1 MSKRKAPGDEK
12 LIESLREKLDWYTF
26 EATEDEYDDKQVQ
39 AITDLLDALDP
50 LPDIKIRED
59 GTPAGA
65 SPTATDKLSS
75 TGERDTEN
83 AVSILDA
90 EAALKRFQ
98 KKYQISDEDLAKKTR
113 KIVPFTDAEFSEEFA
128 FGDKR
133 KFGDVRQADPA
144 AVPSVSGTVQD
155 SAKKRGRFCRF
166 IVGPF
171 GKIAVAACA
180 AIVVMAVGVGFLGFG
195 SNALSQRSFFEVM
208 RDGVNSF
215 KITVTGDERE
225 TEIEETG
232 LSLGSA
238 EKVFYDSWE
247 EVKEEKEDI
256 LIPGYLPEGV
266 ELQKIHRGK
275 VDNYTSYTGEYIR
288 KGENQLFFFQ
298 IRSFEGSYSKYLG
311 EIDKEWALVESD
323 DVNNINY
330 YYCQPEGLYLAR
342 LLTDKYIYFG
352 IWDDIGELKKVIN
365 SIE

>member
-26 EATEDEYDDKQVQ
+26 EATEDEFDDKQVQ

-50 LPDIKIRED
+50 LPDVKIRED

-65 SPTATDKLSS
+65 SPAAADKLSA
-75 TGERDTEN
+75 TGGQDAED

-144 AVPSVSGTVQD
+144 AGPSASGAVQD
-155 SAKKRGRFCRF
+155 GAKKRGRFGRF
-166 IVGPF
+166 IAGPF

-195 SNALSQRSFFEVM
+195 SNALSQRSFFEFV

-225 TEIEETG
+225 TKVEEG
-232 LSLGSA
+232 LPLGQD
-238 EKVFYDSWE
+238 EKVYYDSWE
-247 EVKEEKEDI
+247 EVRKEREDI
-256 LIPGYLPEGV
+256 LVPSYLPEGA
-266 ELQKIHRGK
+266 ELEELSGTKMDNYMLFRGK
-275 VDNYTSYTGEYIR
+275 YRVKDNRQMLILSVKSYEKYYGEFNKENGWDQIGHDDQMNIDYYKKEDMYLLIMARKQSIYT
-288 KGENQLFFFQ
+288 L
-298 IRSFEGSYSKYLG
+298 
-311 EIDKEWALVESD
+311 
-323 DVNNINY
+323 
-330 YYCQPEGLYLAR
+330 
-342 LLTDKYIYFG
+342 
-352 IWDDIGELKKVIN
+352 IWDDLEELKEVSKGMK
-365 SIE
+365 

>member
-50 LPDIKIRED
+50 LPDVKIRED
-59 GTPAGA
+59 GTPAGT
-65 SPTATDKLSS
+65 SPAAAGKLSA
-75 TGERDTEN
+75 TGERDAED

-133 KFGDVRQADPA
+133 KFGDVRQADSA
-144 AVPSVSGTVQD
+144 AVSSVSGTVQD
-155 SAKKRGRFCRF
+155 SAKKRGRFGRF
-166 IVGPF
+166 IAGPF

-180 AIVVMAVGVGFLGFG
+180 AIVVMAVGAGFLGVG
-195 SNALSQRSFFEVM
+195 SSALSQRSFFEFV

-215 KITVTGDERE
+215 MITVTGDERE
-225 TEIEETG
+225 TEVEETG
-232 LSLGSA
+232 LSLGQEGKA
-238 EKVFYDSWE
+238 YYDSWE
-247 EVKEEKEDI
+247 EVKKEREDI

-266 ELQKIHRGK
+266 ELQKLYSRK
-275 VDNYTSYTGEYIR
+275 FDNYTYYVGEYIR
-288 KGENQLFFFQ
+288 KEEDQLFLFQ
-298 IRSFEGSYSKYLG
+298 IRSFGGLYSKYFG
-311 EIDKEWALVESD
+311 EIDKEWVPLESD
-323 DVNNINY
+323 DVNNIKY
-330 YYCQPEGLYLAR
+330 YQKEGSYLAR
-342 LLTDKYIYFG
+342 LVTDKNLYIG
-352 IWDDIGELKKVIN
+352 IWNDIGELKKVMN
-365 SIE
+365 SME

>member
-50 LPDIKIRED
+50 LPNVKIRED
-59 GTPAGA
+59 GTPAGTSSA
-65 SPTATDKLSS
+65 AAGKLSAA
-75 TGERDTEN
+75 GERDAED

-133 KFGDVRQADPA
+133 KFGDVRWADPA

-155 SAKKRGRFCRF
+155 SAKKRGRFGRF
-166 IVGPF
+166 IAGPF

-180 AIVVMAVGVGFLGFG
+180 AIVVMAVGVGFSGFG
-195 SNALSQRSFFEVM
+195 SNALSQRSFFEFV
-208 RDGVNSF
+208 RDGVNSL

-225 TEIEETG
+225 TEG
-232 LSLGSA
+232 
-238 EKVFYDSWE
+238 EKVGFDQKGRVYYDSWE
-247 EVKEEKEDI
+247 EVKREREDI
-256 LIPGYLPEGV
+256 LVPGYLPEGV
-266 ELQKIHRGK
+266 GLQELYSEKA
-275 VDNYTSYTGEYIR
+275 DNYTYYAARYAEEGNGSP
-288 KGENQLFFFQ
+288 LFLR
-298 IRSFEGSYSKYLG
+298 IKCYEDRYSKLINTIKEDWELVDSDTVRGIYLYKKDG
-311 EIDKEWALVESD
+311 LFMIKKV
-323 DVNNINY
+323 VNTNVYSLIGDNI
-330 YYCQPEGLYLAR
+330 E
-342 LLTDKYIYFG
+342 
-352 IWDDIGELKKVIN
+352 ELKKIDDGL
-365 SIE
+365 E

>member
-50 LPDIKIRED
+50 LPDVKIRED
-59 GTPAGA
+59 GTPAGT
-65 SPTATDKLSS
+65 SPAAADKLSA
-75 TGERDTEN
+75 TGERDAED

-90 EAALKRFQ
+90 EAALRRFQ
-98 KKYQISDEDLAKKTR
+98 KKYQISDEDLAQKTR

-144 AVPSVSGTVQD
+144 AVPSASGAVQD
-155 SAKKRGRFCRF
+155 SAKKRGRFGRF
-166 IVGPF
+166 IAGPF

-195 SNALSQRSFFEVM
+195 SSALSQRSFFEFV
-208 RDGVNSF
+208 RDGVNSL

-225 TEIEETG
+225 TAVKEEG
-232 LSLGSA
+232 LSIGLS

-247 EVKEEKEDI
+247 EVKEEEEDI

-266 ELQKIHRGK
+266 ELKELFSK
-275 VDNYTSYTGEYIR
+275 KYDNYTYYLGKYIR
-288 KGENQLFFFQ
+288 KGDEQPFFFQ
-298 IRSFEGSYSKYLG
+298 IRSFEKLYSKYNG
-311 EIDKEWALVESD
+311 ETEKEWVLVESD
-323 DVNNINY
+323 EVNNINY
-330 YYCQPEGLYLAR
+330 YQKEELYLAR
-342 LLTDKYIYFG
+342 SVIGNNLYLG
-352 IWDDIGELKKVIN
+352 IWNDIGELKKVMN
-365 SIE
+365 SMK

>member
-65 SPTATDKLSS
+65 SPAAADKLSA
-75 TGERDTEN
+75 TGERDDEDG
-83 AVSILDA
+83 VSILDA

-98 KKYQISDEDLAKKTR
+98 KKYQISDEDLAQKTR

-144 AVPSVSGTVQD
+144 AVPSVSGAVQD
-155 SAKKRGRFCRF
+155 SAKKRGRFGRF
-166 IVGPF
+166 IAGPF

-195 SNALSQRSFFEVM
+195 SSALSQRSFFEFV
-208 RDGVNSF
+208 REGVNSI

-225 TEIEETG
+225 TEVEEKG
-232 LSLGSA
+232 LSLDQNKKTYYG
-238 EKVFYDSWE
+238 SWE
-247 EVKEEKEDI
+247 EVKEEQQDI
-256 LIPGYLPEGV
+256 LIPEYLPETAELIELFASRRDYYTYYKGKYKKKNDDNILSFQVRSYESRYSSYGNVV
-266 ELQKIHRGK
+266 ENDWTLI
-275 VDNYTSYTGEYIR
+275 
-288 KGENQLFFFQ
+288 
-298 IRSFEGSYSKYLG
+298 
-311 EIDKEWALVESD
+311 ESD
-323 DVNNINY
+323 SDKQIDFYNS
-330 YYCQPEGLYLAR
+330 GDLYMA
-342 LLTDKYIYFG
+342 TMVVDKNIYFPV
-352 IWDDIGELKKVIN
+352 WDDLEELKEILDNLK
-365 SIE
+365 

>member
-50 LPDIKIRED
+50 LPDVKIRED
-59 GTPAGA
+59 GTPAGT
-65 SPTATDKLSS
+65 SPAAADKLSA
-75 TGERDTEN
+75 TGVRDAED

-144 AVPSVSGTVQD
+144 AVPSVSGAVQD
-155 SAKKRGRFCRF
+155 SAKKRGRFGRF
-166 IVGPF
+166 IAGPF

-195 SNALSQRSFFEVM
+195 SSALSQRSFFEFM
-208 RDGVNSF
+208 RDGVNSL

-225 TEIEETG
+225 TAVGGEG
-232 LSLGSA
+232 LSLGSE

-247 EVKEEKEDI
+247 EVKEEEEDI

-266 ELQKIHRGK
+266 ELQELYGSK
-275 VDNYTSYTGEYIR
+275 VDNYICFQGIYERVGEKQPLLLR
-288 KGENQLFFFQ
+288 
-298 IRSFEGSYSKYLG
+298 IRSFEGDYSTYNRGLKENWNLIGVDDIGINYFQKDSSFLG
-311 EIDKEWALVESD
+311 ERVYE
-323 DVNNINY
+323 
-330 YYCQPEGLYLAR
+330 
-342 LLTDKYIYFG
+342 KYIYII
-352 IWDDIGELKKVIN
+352 IWDDSDDLKDIMRNLK
-365 SIE
+365 

>member
-50 LPDIKIRED
+50 LPDVKIRED

-65 SPTATDKLSS
+65 SSAAAGKLSA
-75 TGERDTEN
+75 TGERDAEDG
-83 AVSILDA
+83 VSILDA

-144 AVPSVSGTVQD
+144 AVPSVSGAVQD
-155 SAKKRGRFCRF
+155 SAKKRGRFGRF
-166 IVGPF
+166 IAGPF

-195 SNALSQRSFFEVM
+195 SSALSQRSFFEFM
-208 RDGVNSF
+208 RDGVNSL

-225 TEIEETG
+225 TAVGGEG

-247 EVKEEKEDI
+247 EVKEEEEDI

-266 ELQKIHRGK
+266 ELQELYGSK
-275 VDNYTSYTGEYIR
+275 VDNYICFQGIYERVGEKQPLLLR
-288 KGENQLFFFQ
+288 
-298 IRSFEGSYSKYLG
+298 IRSFEGDYSTYNRGLKENWNLIGVDDIGINYFQKDSSFLG
-311 EIDKEWALVESD
+311 ERVYE
-323 DVNNINY
+323 
-330 YYCQPEGLYLAR
+330 
-342 LLTDKYIYFG
+342 KYIYII
-352 IWDDIGELKKVIN
+352 IWDDSDDLKDIMRNLK
-365 SIE
+365 

>member
-50 LPDIKIRED
+50 LPDVKIRED
-59 GTPAGA
+59 GTPAGT
-65 SPTATDKLSS
+65 SPAAAGKLSA
-75 TGERDTEN
+75 TGERDAED

-155 SAKKRGRFCRF
+155 SAKKGGRFGRF
-166 IVGPF
+166 IAGPF

-195 SNALSQRSFFEVM
+195 SSALSQRSFFEFV
-208 RDGVNSF
+208 RDGVNSL

-225 TEIEETG
+225 TEVEGTG
-232 LSLGSA
+232 LSLGQ
-238 EKVFYDSWE
+238 EGKVYYDSWE
-247 EVKEEKEDI
+247 EVKKEREDI

-266 ELQKIHRGK
+266 ELVELFGAK
-275 VDNYTSYTGEYIR
+275 VDNYMNYIGR
-288 KGENQLFFFQ
+288 YIKKESNHVVFFQ
-298 IRSFEGSYSKYLG
+298 IRSYEDRYSLYKN
-311 EIDKEWALVESD
+311 EMEKEWKLVESD
-323 DVNNINY
+323 VVNNISY
-330 YYCQPEGLYLAR
+330 YQKEKVYSAR
-342 LLTDKYIYFG
+342 LIHNKNIYYG
-352 IWDDIGELKKVIN
+352 IWDDLEELKKVMNNIG
-365 SIE
+365 

>member
-50 LPDIKIRED
+50 LPDVKIRED
-59 GTPAGA
+59 GTPAGT
-65 SPTATDKLSS
+65 SPAAEDKLSA
-75 TGERDTEN
+75 TGERDAED

-144 AVPSVSGTVQD
+144 AVPSASGTVQD
-155 SAKKRGRFCRF
+155 SAKKRGRFGRF
-166 IVGPF
+166 IAGPF

-195 SNALSQRSFFEVM
+195 SSALSQRSFFELV
-208 RDGVNSF
+208 RDGVNRL
-215 KITVTGDERE
+215 KITVTGEERG
-225 TEIEETG
+225 TEVEGEGWLIEQEG
-232 LSLGSA
+232 
-238 EKVFYDSWE
+238 KVYYDSWE
-247 EVKEEKEDI
+247 EVKKEREDI
-256 LIPGYLPEGV
+256 MIPGYLPEGV
-266 ELQKIHRGK
+266 ELKELYSK
-275 VDNYTSYTGEYIR
+275 KYDNYTCYLGKYIR
-288 KGENQLFFFQ
+288 KGDEQPFFFQ
-298 IRSFEGSYSKYLG
+298 IRSFEKLYSKYNG
-311 EIDKEWALVESD
+311 ETDKEWVLVESD

-330 YYCQPEGLYLAR
+330 YQKEGLYLAR
-342 LLTDKYIYFG
+342 SVTDKNIYFG
-352 IWDDIGELKKVIN
+352 IWNDIGELKKIMN
-365 SIE
+365 SME

>member
-50 LPDIKIRED
+50 LPDVKIRED
-59 GTPAGA
+59 GTPAGT
-65 SPTATDKLSS
+65 SPAAADKLSA
-75 TGERDTEN
+75 TGERDAED

-144 AVPSVSGTVQD
+144 AVPSVSGVVQD
-155 SAKKRGRFCRF
+155 SAKKRGRFGRF
-166 IVGPF
+166 IAGPF

-180 AIVVMAVGVGFLGFG
+180 AIVVMAVGVGFSGLG
-195 SNALSQRSFFEVM
+195 SSALSQRSFFEFM
-208 RDGVNSF
+208 RDGVNSL

-225 TEIEETG
+225 TEVEEKG
-232 LSLGSA
+232 LSLGQ
-238 EKVFYDSWE
+238 EGKVYYDSWE
-247 EVKEEKEDI
+247 EVKKEREDI

-266 ELQKIHRGK
+266 ELVELFGAR
-275 VDNYTSYTGEYIR
+275 VDNYM
-288 KGENQLFFFQ
+288 FFQ
-298 IRSFEGSYSKYLG
+298 GKYRIEKDPLTLLLRIKCYENFYAAYNKENG
-311 EIDKEWALVESD
+311 WNLIEHDNELNIDCYEKDDLYMIMMYKEKD
-323 DVNNINY
+323 
-330 YYCQPEGLYLAR
+330 
-342 LLTDKYIYFG
+342 IYTL
-352 IWDDIGELKKVIN
+352 IWNDLEELKRI
-365 SIE
+365 IENME